1 MRADYIQDIVRK
13 FEELP
18 YECIL
23 FDGAWGI
30 GKTYAIDD
38 VLLEQ
43 ENVCRISM
51 FGLQNSQQ
59 IYHEVLF
66 QSVLKN
72 KKAGRVGELA
82 SDVLT
87 GMASIWEGAAQ
98 AKDVWQSIA
107 REKEIFLL
115 MSNRFSSLHI
125 IVLDDLE
132 RISEVVSMEEVL
144 GVVEELK
151 KCNYVKVILVANTEE
166 LKGNNKS
173 IFEKY
178 QEKVIDRVYHI
189 TERPNNVNWG
199 ELRIHAGFVQDFLT
213 IHKVKNLRTLQ
224 KAQKFYDDVKLY
236 CCGIDNEQFL
246 DEIRL
251 VCFAIVVEI
260 TEGLYYRELSEEE
273 LKDNGA
279 YLAVIQND
287 LEHRIMNYLGSIK
300 CRRNLLVMLLKYYNE
315 ACAITNEDMK
325 IEYEIFL
332 QAGKKPNFYK
342 NDAELKQMLPG
353 LFSKMK
359 DAGSLSELNK
369 FADECAFWSDIIEE
383 DSSLTLEKYKGKL
396 HAMLWNIVME
406 GHEEVLSY
414 SYDMWHTSS
423 EKVKQVYEEERDSIR
438 RLMIK
443 EYVEYL
449 SKTTKGEK
457 AFEYS
462 YKLREYFGNTYYR
475 DIIKEMA
482 VDLYNRKSF
491 PVDDIDVKQYD
502 TCYNIMYVLY
512 HTDEEKFLA
521 YCEELSKECDRM
533 SAYRLDLRMQDIIKG
548 Y

>member
-1 MRADYIQDIVRK
+1 M
-13 FEELP
+13 P

-51 FGLQNSQQ
+51 FGLQNGQQ

-144 GVVEELK
+144 GIVEELK

-236 CCGIDNEQFL
+236 CCG
-246 DEIRL
+246 
-251 VCFAIVVEI
+251 
-260 TEGLYYRELSEEE
+260 T
-273 LKDNGA
+273 
-279 YLAVIQND
+279 
-287 LEHRIMNYLGSIK
+287 
-300 CRRNLLVMLLKYYNE
+300 
-315 ACAITNEDMK
+315 CAITNEDMK

-369 FADECAFWSDIIEE
+369 FADECAFWSDILEE

-438 RLMIK
+438 SLMIK